1 MKATF
6 RLSYSSYLP
15 GDPCENGRHV
25 EGLPKSTHNKGNSLV
40 LQCHKLEVEKIEMQ
54 TDQLI
59 REHELRQRDLM
70 IVRYDRQR
78 LLSDEIIIK
87 QKQLI
92 EELSQ
97 GNRRRRAKTGQF
109 L

>member
-1 MKATF
+1 M
-6 RLSYSSYLP
+6 
-15 GDPCENGRHV
+15 
-25 EGLPKSTHNKGNSLV
+25 
-40 LQCHKLEVEKIEMQ
+40 QCHKLEVEKIEMQ

-87 QKQLI
+87 QKLLI
-92 EELSQ
+92 EDLSQ
-97 GNRRRRAKTGQF
+97 GNRRRRAKTGERRESVSLPYKPFDQTLLF
-109 L
+109 VAIA

>member
-1 MKATF
+1 
-6 RLSYSSYLP
+6 
-15 GDPCENGRHV
+15 
-25 EGLPKSTHNKGNSLV
+25 
-40 LQCHKLEVEKIEMQ
+40 MQ

-87 QKQLI
+87 QKHLI
-92 EELSQ
+92 EDLSQ
-97 GNRRRRAKTGQF
+97 GVKRRRAKTGT
-109 L
+109 